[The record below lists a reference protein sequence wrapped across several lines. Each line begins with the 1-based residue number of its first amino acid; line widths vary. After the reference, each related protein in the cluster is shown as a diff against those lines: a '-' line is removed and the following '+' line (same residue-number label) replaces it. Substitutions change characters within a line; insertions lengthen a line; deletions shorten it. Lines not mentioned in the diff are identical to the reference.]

1 MLAIIVLLHLQ
12 AGIECLLND
21 RSAYG
26 ECLQFFKQIV
36 KKHKSPIVCNGSNP
50 NIISLSLYV
59 SCLFVFQK
67 TQIVLFVTL
76 IYF

>member
-36 KKHKSPIVCNGSNP
+36 KKHKSPIVCMVV
-50 NIISLSLYV
+50 ILISFLCHCTYHAS
-59 SCLFVFQK
+59 VFQK